1 MAELIKTKRTEPDSS
16 PQPTVP
22 YAVGSKDW
30 ASIALSGKADGDTIE
45 LSEANFKSLL
55 SVFSR
60 VYAIAK
66 IVCIILL
73 NYGVEV
79 CIPRRQSSSMLYQ

>member
-1 MAELIKTKRTEPDSS
+1 MVKLMDTKKTEPDSS

-22 YAVGSKDW
+22 FAVGSKDW
-30 ASIALSGKADGDTIE
+30 ASVALSSKAEGGAIE
-45 LSEANFKSLL
+45 LSEERFKSLL
-55 SVFSR
+55 AVFSQ

-66 IVCIILL
+66 IVCTILL

-79 CIPRRQSSSMLYQ
+79 CISRK